1 MKALWLDRAMFL
13 FLFFL
18 EPCFNSVPQF
28 TCKLFNLSGPQFPHL
43 ENGDNNPHFTRL
55 LGKMPH
61 LRRDTPQC
69 TTTGGHDPTL
79 QVRKLRLRER
89 GCSVQTG
96 MGRNLISWR
105 VLQGSRPQHHPWH
118 LGASAST
125 FEASR
130 LLGKLSGRPQNTV
143 PLGTASSRFW
153 RHW

>member
-13 FLFFL
+13 FSFFL

-43 ENGDNNPHFTRL
+43 EHGDSNPHFTRL

-61 LRRDTPQC
+61 LRHDTPQC
-69 TTTGGHDPTL
+69 TTTGSHDPTL
-79 QVRKLRLRER
+79 QGRKLRLRER

-96 MGRNLISWR
+96 MGTSSLGGFCRG
-105 VLQGSRPQHHPWH
+105 QGRSITPGFLEPLHPH
-118 LGASAST
+118 L
-125 FEASR
+125 R
-130 LLGKLSGRPQNTV
+130 LLGCSGNSGRPQNTV